1 MITRATT
8 ALKTLKTLKT
18 DKRNIGLIE
27 NKYILTCFNV

>member
-8 ALKTLKTLKT
+8 ALKT
-18 DKRNIGLIE
+18 DKRNIGQIE

>member
-1 MITRATT
+1 MITSATT
-8 ALKTLKTLKT
+8 ALKTLKT